1 MLLILTVTLPLF
13 VLILAGYLS
22 AWRGLID
29 RPGIKGINGFVFYF
43 ALPLTLFHAMATAPL
58 ARAFDARFV
67 LTYLA
72 CAVAVHLTGMAIA
85 RWVFRRSIGEQG
97 IQGIAAS
104 FGNLVFIA
112 LPIATALFGPAASLP
127 LALLVTIENGIV
139 MPFTVSLLEIDKGAK
154 GNLRH
159 AVWAAVQA
167 ILRNPVVMSVLTGAV
182 VGLME
187 APLPALFNGLVLVV
201 SGATVPCALF
211 ALGATLAGLPVSE
224 RLRETGTM
232 VALKLFA
239 YPLLVFGAMSLFPD
253 IDPVWRAVA
262 ILSAAMPMGANVY
275 LVAARYETHV
285 ARASTA
291 VLFSTVISVVTV
303 SLLAVVL
310 AENNAPW

>member
-1 MLLILTVTLPLF
+1 MLLIFTVTLPLF

-29 RPGIKGINGFVFYF
+29 RPGIKGLNGFVFYF
-43 ALPLTLFHAMATAPL
+43 ALPLTLFHTMATAPL
-58 ARAFDARFV
+58 AAAFDVRYVAA
-67 LTYLA
+67 YLV
-72 CAVAVHLTGMAIA
+72 CAVTVHLSGMAVA
-85 RWVFRRSIGEQG
+85 RWGFGRSIGEQG

-112 LPIATALFGPAASLP
+112 LPIAVAVFGQDATLP

-154 GNLRH
+154 GNIGQ
-159 AVWAAVQA
+159 AVLAALQA
-167 ILRNPVVMSVLTGAV
+167 ILRNPVVMSVLTGAAF
-182 VGLME
+182 GLL
-187 APLPALFNGLVLVV
+187 AIPLPSLFSGLVHVV

-211 ALGATLAGLPVSE
+211 ALGATLAGLPISE
-224 RLRETGTM
+224 RLRETSTM
-232 VALKLFA
+232 VILKLFA
-239 YPLLVFGAMSLFPD
+239 YPLLVYGAMCLFPD

-262 ILSAAMPMGANVY
+262 ILCAAMPMGANVY
-275 LVAARYETHV
+275 LVAARYETYV

-303 SLLAVVL
+303 SLLAVSL
-310 AENNAPW
+310 ARSIPQP